1 MSLSRLSRHSAA
13 DASLQR
19 DGQSCGHVEEWTRS
33 VRTVFLLFA
42 SDGTTTHGIK
52 PGKEFWK

>member
-1 MSLSRLSRHSAA
+1 MSLSRFSRHSSA

-19 DGQSCGHVEEWTRS
+19 DGHVEEWTRS